1 MGIIY
6 PCCPKGI
13 VLGRRADILSWCA
26 MLPGTVAD
34 VPTGGMDLHNNA
46 VYSIICTV
54 KTMESRPIENE

>member
-1 MGIIY
+1 M
-6 PCCPKGI
+6 
-13 VLGRRADILSWCA
+13 RA
-26 MLPGTVAD
+26 MLSRTVAD

>member
-1 MGIIY
+1 MQ
-6 PCCPKGI
+6 PLKGL
-13 VLGRRADILSWCA
+13 VLGRRGDILSWCA
-26 MLPGTVAD
+26 MLPSAIAD